1 MNAIAESLHRKSFDF
16 AVRMVKLARYLPEEG
31 KNKILATQ
39 ILRSGT
45 SIGANIRE
53 ASFAQSKADFISKL
67 SIALKEA
74 SETQYW
80 LDLLLAAE
88 MLTTAQHVSL
98 KTDLDIL
105 VGILVKVVKSS
116 KRNGSKAPSCC

>member
-1 MNAIAESLHRKSFDF
+1 MKDSFLYNKSLTFG
-16 AVRMVKLARYLPEEG
+16 VRCVNFYQFLKKKDVYVLSKQL
-31 KNKILATQ
+31 
-39 ILRSGT
+39 LRSGT